1 MEKPLSVLLYSKYS
15 EICKNILNA
24 LQDCPINLNSHEN
37 FEVICIDNEKIR
49 KKIINN
55 KKIQVSVV
63 PTILVVNPT
72 GLVEKYEGDEVINWI
87 DQTVSKYMPQIPEPQ
102 PQPQPQPQPKPK
114 PKPPITKKPKPKPP
128 PSKNIQENEDED
140 EDDEDEYEEE
150 QEIIRKPK
158 KIDQMNLQ
166 DIDEK
171 IPSDMKRPPAP
182 IRSGPGNYDL
192 TNDFGEEI
200 ITERK
205 EPVKN
210 QQQTGDLMATALA
223 MQKEREE

>member
-1 MEKPLSVLLYSKYS
+1 MG
-15 EICKNILNA
+15 
-24 LQDCPINLNSHEN
+24 INS
-37 FEVICIDNEKIR
+37 VICIDNEKIR

-55 KKIQVSVV
+55 KKIKVSVV
-63 PTILVVNPT
+63 PTILVVNPN
-72 GLVEKYEGDEVINWI
+72 GLVEKYEEDEVINWI
-87 DQTVSKYMPQIPEPQ
+87 DQTVHKYIPQMPEPQ
-102 PQPQPQPQPKPK
+102 LQPQPKPKPK

-128 PSKNIQENEDED
+128 PPKNIQDD
-140 EDDEDEYEEE
+140 DDDDEDEYEEKE
-150 QEIIRKPK
+150 EEEEEIIKKPK

-192 TNDFGEEI
+192 SNNFGDEI
-200 ITERK
+200 IAERK
-205 EPVKN
+205 EPIKN
-210 QQQTGDLMATALA
+210 QQSSGDLMAAALA